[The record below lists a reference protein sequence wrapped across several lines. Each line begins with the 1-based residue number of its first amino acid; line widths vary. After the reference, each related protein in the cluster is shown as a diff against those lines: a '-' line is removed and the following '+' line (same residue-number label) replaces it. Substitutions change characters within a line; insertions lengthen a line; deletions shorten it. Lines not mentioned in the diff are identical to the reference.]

1 MGRFATSSLTILG
14 ALIMQM
20 VFGPPFTIL
29 GVTPN
34 FLLVAV
40 IIIAFVRGS
49 KEGTIAGFVA
59 GLLFDLIGTAV
70 VGPMALTLTIA
81 GFVAGFLKEQ
91 IFASSWILPVTILG
105 IASLVSEGVY
115 LVIVSALGFPM
126 SFFTALGTKAL
137 PGALYAMFIAVLSF
151 PLLTK
156 FLRKGMNAEV
166 NTLKRVS

>member
-14 ALIMQM
+14 ALLIQM
-20 VFGPPFTIL
+20 IFGPSLTIL

-34 FLLVAV
+34 FLMVAV

-59 GLLFDLIGTAV
+59 GLLFDLIGIAV
-70 VGPMALTLTIA
+70 VGPMALTLTITGFTA
-81 GFVAGFLKEQ
+81 GILKEQ

-105 IASLVSEGVY
+105 VASLVSEGVY
-115 LVIVSALGFPM
+115 LVVLLAVGS
-126 SFFTALGTKAL
+126 STDFFVALGTKAL
-137 PGALYAMFIAVLSF
+137 PGALYAMLIAVLSF
-151 PLLTK
+151 PPVTK